1 MPQQTQNQTLLGA
14 IGAWWHNLLKTRA
27 TLAEVE
33 DLGPSELSRVAHDL
47 NLNGSELRTLAG
59 KWPDSADLL
68 SQRLAVLRLDEPAIA
83 RSEPAV
89 LRDMERVCS
98 NCAGKHHCSHDI
110 DANPTSSEWRTY
122 CPNVGTLDALETER
136 ALRRLDNKHNA

>member
-1 MPQQTQNQTLLGA
+1 MPLQSQHQSFLGA
-14 IGAWWHNLLKTRA
+14 IGTWWHNLLKTRD

-33 DLGPSELSRVAHDL
+33 ALGNSELSRVARDL
-47 NLNGSELRTLAG
+47 NLNGPELRTLAG

-68 SQRLAVLRLDEPAIA
+68 SQRLAVLQFDEPAIV

-98 NCAGKHHCSHDI
+98 TCSEKPHCAHDI
-110 DANPTSSEWRTY
+110 DVNPTSVGWRTY
-122 CPNVGTLDALETER
+122 CPNVETLDALEAER
-136 ALRRLDNKHNA
+136 TSRRLDRKHNA

>member
-1 MPQQTQNQTLLGA
+1 MPQHIQSQTLLSS
-14 IGAWWHNLLKTRA
+14 IGTWWHNLLKTRA

-33 DLGPSELSRVAHDL
+33 GLSDSERSRVAQDL
-47 NLNGSELRTLAG
+47 NLNGTELRTLAG

-68 SQRLAVLRLDEPAIA
+68 SQRLVALQLDEPAIA
-83 RSEPAV
+83 RTEPAV

-98 NCAGKHHCSHDI
+98 NCSEKSHCSHDI

-122 CPNVGTLDALETER
+122 CPNVETLDALEAER
-136 ALRRLDNKHNA
+136 ALRRLDRKHSA